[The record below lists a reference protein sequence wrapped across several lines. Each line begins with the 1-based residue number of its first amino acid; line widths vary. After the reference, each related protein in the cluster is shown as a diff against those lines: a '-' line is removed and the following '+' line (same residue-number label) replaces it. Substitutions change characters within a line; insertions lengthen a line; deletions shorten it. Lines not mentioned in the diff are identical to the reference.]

1 MISPQDTIVFGY
13 GRLGH
18 LDCRRPRM
26 LSAEERTILFI
37 YCRDHTVAQCVR
49 CGEQFP
55 RREVASLDS
64 VGILSYACP
73 RCHADLTE
81 NIRAHLYGCAILPP
95 EVRRR
100 AQAARD
106 AARILVKRS
115 LELRDT
121 ADVAMREAEAAL
133 YELRSTIR
141 QSTWRVAG
149 RQRITHSERV

>member
-37 YCRDHTVAQCVR
+37 YCRDHTVQCVH

-55 RREVASLDS
+55 LREIASLDS
-64 VGILSYACP
+64 VGISPACS

-81 NIRAHLYGCAILPP
+81 RIRAHVYGCAMLPA

-115 LELRDT
+115 LELRDA
-121 ADVAMREAEAAL
+121 ADVATREAEAAL

-141 QSTWRVAG
+141 QSTWVTD